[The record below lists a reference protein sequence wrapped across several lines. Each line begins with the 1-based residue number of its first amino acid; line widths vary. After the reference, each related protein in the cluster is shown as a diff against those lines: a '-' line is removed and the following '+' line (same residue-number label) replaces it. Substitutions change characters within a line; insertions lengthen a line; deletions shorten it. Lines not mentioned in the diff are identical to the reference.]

1 MKIQIEKFTEERQ
14 DKLRLVNIDEWR
26 KIISVIKANDKKTD
40 YDLFGHTRKRF
51 LLRKAAFNIIPEE
64 FTFVGDC
71 EFLEN
76 GIIPTPGAIS
86 QQFLLDFRRTLA
98 QLKILYDKFGDKGL
112 NPEHM
117 EKVLGGKK
125 WK

>member
-1 MKIQIEKFTEERQ
+1 MKIQIEKYTENRRE
-14 DKLRLVNIDEWR
+14 KLRLVNIDDWR

-40 YDLFGHTRKRF
+40 YELLGQTRKRF
-51 LLRKAAFNIIPEE
+51 LLRKAAFNIIPDE

-71 EFLEN
+71 EFLET
-76 GIIPTPGAIS
+76 GIIPTGQVLT
-86 QQFLLDFRRTLA
+86 QQFLLDFQRTLA
-98 QLKILYDKFGDKGL
+98 QLKVLYDKFGDKGL

-117 EKVLGGKK
+117 ERVLGGKK